1 MKKNDPDTLRKAF
14 EDARARSRASARTA
28 AKKDTLMRIKKKS
41 AWAKSKRTPL
51 DLPQGSK
58 WVLRPGDLEGP
69 DNPSIPEWCEGVK
82 GHRAERGIWHP
93 WEYLGDD
100 RVMWRRLIYPAR
112 EPTPMEELAE
122 VGNELDNGGTEE

>member
-14 EDARARSRASARTA
+14 EDARARAA
-28 AKKDTLMRIKKKS
+28 AKKAVIRKAKKS
-41 AWAKSKRTPL
+41 AWTMRTRTNL
-51 DLPQGSK
+51 KLPEGSK
-58 WVLRPGDLEGP
+58 WILRPGDLEGP
-69 DNPSIPEWCEGVK
+69 DNPSIPAWCEGVK

-112 EPTPMEELAE
+112 EPTPLEELAE
-122 VGNELDNGGTEE
+122 VGNELNNGGTEE